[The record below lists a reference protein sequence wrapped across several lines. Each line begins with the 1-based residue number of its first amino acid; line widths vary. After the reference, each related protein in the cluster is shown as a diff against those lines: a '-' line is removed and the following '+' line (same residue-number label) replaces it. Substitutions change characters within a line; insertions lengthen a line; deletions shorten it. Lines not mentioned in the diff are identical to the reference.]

1 MLINEIKKANL
12 LALKNKEKDAR
23 SVISVTLSR
32 YQLLEVEAK
41 AKGNELGDNDLITI
55 IQKVLKELEDERSG
69 YLKVN
74 NLERANSIQNQID
87 IISKYLPKQLSEE
100 EIREII
106 SKLEDKSIP
115 GIMKHFKAN
124 FAGKVNMSLVN
135 SIARAL

>member
-1 MLINEIKKANL
+1 MLIYEIKKANL
-12 LALKNKEKDAR
+12 IALKNKDKDAR
-23 SVISVTLSR
+23 SVISVVLSK

-41 AKGNELGDNDLITI
+41 AKGLELKDEDVLSI
-55 IQKVLKELEDERSG
+55 IQKVLKELEEEKSG

-74 NLERANSIQNQID
+74 NLERVESITNQIK
-87 IISKYLPKQLSEE
+87 IISNYLPKQLSED

-115 GIMKHFKAN
+115 SIMKHFKAN